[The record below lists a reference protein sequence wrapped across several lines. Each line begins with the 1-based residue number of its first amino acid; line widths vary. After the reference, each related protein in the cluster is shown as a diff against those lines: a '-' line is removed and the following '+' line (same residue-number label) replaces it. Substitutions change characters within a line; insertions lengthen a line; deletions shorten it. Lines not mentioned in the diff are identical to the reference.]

1 MIKGINGLSP
11 GKCYFYDG
19 INLDGII
26 ELDDLNYDDMIN
38 DKIIHLMIYSN
49 LS

>member
-38 DKIIHLMIYSN
+38 DKIMHLMIYSN